1 MSKIQATL
9 LLLAFNY
16 IIVFSNLNLNA
27 QPNPQIQEPKGGKI
41 SGKLIDKSAG
51 SNIISANVIL
61 LKEKDSSLV
70 RGTLSDEKGSF
81 ALAAVPYGKYILK
94 VTYVGYS
101 PYFTDSFT
109 INKQNSNQNF
119 GDIQI
124 STGNNVTDAVV
135 VTAERQAIEY
145 SAGKKVFNVDKNLVG
160 TGGSS
165 LDILRNV
172 PAVDVDVDGNISLR
186 GSTNVNILIDGR
198 PAGIMGN
205 LSTILAQIP
214 ANAIDRIEVI
224 TNPTSKYDAEGMSG
238 VINIITKRELKQG
251 LNGIVNTNVSTF
263 DNYNASTNLNYRDG
277 FINLFTN
284 LDYNVSHNLRH
295 IDIQRSTFLRKQDN
309 SFNPD
314 SAIYLN
320 KFGGRYKN
328 GSGYGGKLGAEL
340 SFSKVH
346 TLTLA
351 ASTRKFEEKEYE
363 DTRNEIL
370 SPVKQL
376 DSLYYFRGYTENPT
390 ISQDYSANYYNQ
402 FSKGHELTW
411 DNYYAINNFTNDFL
425 NQNQIYNLNN
435 TINLNLPISK
445 LNNIT
450 DIKSKT
456 LISQMD
462 YVKPLSDF
470 TKIEGGLKLTNKE
483 VAANF
488 NVDTSNSISPTAPLI
503 RDSIASNHAKYS
515 ETVIGAYSTFTSKL
529 IGIDYMFGMRMEHTH
544 TSVAEI
550 TNTSD
555 NYDRSY
561 IDFFPNINMSYKISD
576 FEQYQM
582 TYSRRINRPRMNE
595 LNPFID
601 KSDPI
606 NWRTGN
612 AKLTPEYINSF
623 EVGYL
628 KTMDNLTVN
637 IDVFY
642 RHTSDVINGRFAE
655 RDTTLGSNILVLKPV
670 NMATGQSYGFQFNT
684 SYEPI
689 KTWRNNLD
697 VSLFQQKAEGNYNN
711 VSYKNDAFG
720 WSAKLM
726 STATIWEEINMQFM
740 LNYSSPV
747 VSVQGTRN
755 AFFMSDLGFRKEFLD
770 KKLSVSLRWTDL
782 FNTMK
787 FGGQSKGPGFES
799 SANFYRD
806 YKLISLGISYKI
818 NDITKTKEKRKPS
831 DNNGGGGNDDF

>member
-1 MSKIQATL
+1 MLKFK
-9 LLLAFNY
+9 FNFIPILILTT
-16 IIVFSNLNLNA
+16 IIFTNLNVFS
-27 QPNPQIQEPKGGKI
+27 QPNTASQEPKGGKI
-41 SGKLIDKSAG
+41 SGKLAEKASG
-51 SNIISANVIL
+51 NKVISANVII

-70 RGTLSDEKGSF
+70 RGTLSDEKGNFSMS
-81 ALAAVPYGKYILK
+81 AVPYGKYILK

-101 PYFTDSFT
+101 PYFSKPFSL
-109 INKQNSNQNF
+109 NKSNSNVNF
-119 GDIQI
+119 DKIELE
-124 STGNNVTDAVV
+124 TGNNVTDAVV

-172 PAVDVDVDGNISLR
+172 PAIDVDVDGNISLR

-251 LNGIVNTNVSTF
+251 LNGIVNTNISTF
-263 DNYNASTNLNYRDG
+263 DNYNASTNLNYREG

-284 LDYNVSHNLRH
+284 LDYNISHNLRH
-295 IDIQRSTFLRKQDN
+295 IDIERTTFLRKDQATYYA
-309 SFNPD
+309 D
-314 SAIYLN
+314 SANYLN
-320 KFGGRYKN
+320 KYGSRYRN
-328 GSGYGGKLGAEL
+328 GSGYGAKLGAEL

-346 TLTLA
+346 TLTLT
-351 ASTRKFEEKEYE
+351 ASTRKFEDKEIE

-370 SPVKQL
+370 NTGKVL
-376 DSLYYFRGYTENPT
+376 NNLYYFKGDNVNPT

-411 DNYYAINNFTNDFL
+411 DNYYAINDFTNDYL
-425 NQNQIYNLNN
+425 NRNITYNLDN
-435 TINLNLPISK
+435 TANTTLPVYK

-450 DIKSKT
+450 ATKSAT

-462 YVKPLSDF
+462 YVKPLDSD
-470 TKIEGGLKLTNKE
+470 TKIEGGLKLTNRQ
-483 VAANF
+483 VNTDF
-488 NVDTSNSISPTAPLI
+488 NVSSNNSTDPNAPLI
-503 RDSIASNHAKYS
+503 KDSVASNHAKYN
-515 ETVIGAYSTFTSKL
+515 ETVIGAYTTFTDKM
-529 IGIDYMFGMRMEHTH
+529 IGIDYMLGLRMEQTH
-544 TSVAEI
+544 TQVSEI
-550 TNTSD
+550 TNSND
-555 NYDRSY
+555 NYDKSY
-561 IDFFPNINMSYKISD
+561 FDFFPNINMSYKIND
-576 FEQYQM
+576 FEQYQL
-582 TYSRRINRPRMNE
+582 TYSRRINRPRLHE

-601 KSDPI
+601 KSDPL

-637 IDVFY
+637 MDIFY

-655 RDTTLGSNILVLKPV
+655 RDTTFGSNILVMKPV

-684 SYEPI
+684 SYEPV
-689 KTWRNNLD
+689 KAWRNNLD
-697 VSLFQQKAEGNYNN
+697 LSFFQQKAEGTYEN
-711 VSYKNDAFG
+711 VSYKNDSFG

-726 STATIWEEINMQFM
+726 STATIWEDINMQFM

-747 VSVQGTRN
+747 VSAQGTRN

-770 KKLSVSLRWTDL
+770 KKLAISLRWTDL
-782 FNTMK
+782 FNTMR
-787 FGGQSKGPGFES
+787 FGGASKGPGFES
-799 SANFYRD
+799 TANFYRD
-806 YKLISLGISYKI
+806 YRLVSLGISYKI
-818 NDITKTKEKRKPS
+818 NDLTKTKEKRKPS
-831 DNNGGGGNDDF
+831 DNNGGGGMEDY